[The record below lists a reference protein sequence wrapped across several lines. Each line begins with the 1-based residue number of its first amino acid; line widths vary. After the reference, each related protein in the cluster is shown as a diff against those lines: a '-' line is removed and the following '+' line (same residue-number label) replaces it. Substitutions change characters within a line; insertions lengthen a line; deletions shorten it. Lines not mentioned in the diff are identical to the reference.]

1 MLRIPAMGT
10 TFSLPYGV
18 RPILGPSCAFFTH
31 QKSSCHLAGIFR
43 PSQEDPDRRRFDTMR
58 PNVAWCQNVAIDFWE
73 TDLILMLDDGSRT
86 CFSMSLARQTRLRG
100 DYLGAL
106 QGGRL

>member
-1 MLRIPAMGT
+1 
-10 TFSLPYGV
+10 
-18 RPILGPSCAFFTH
+18 
-31 QKSSCHLAGIFR
+31 
-43 PSQEDPDRRRFDTMR
+43 MR